1 MGSSGWLV
9 KESVSGNRTVRIW
22 GKFALGLGLM
32 SAGFCILTLSARWS
46 AAYGHSSMP
55 LMVLGLAV
63 MGFAELFI
71 DPVAMSQIT
80 RIDIPGVT
88 GVLTG
93 IYMLLSGAIAN
104 YLAGVIADQTS
115 QSAFDASGAV
125 NYAINAYVDVFE
137 QITGRV
143 SLRRGCPA
151 DLAVSVLQIQK
162 PRAGRRILI
171 AECPV
176 VCATGPVSRPFLA
189 AS

>member
-1 MGSSGWLV
+1 MLCGVVLAWLV

-22 GKFALGLGLM
+22 GKFALVLGLM

-125 NYAINAYVDVFE
+125 NYTINAYIDVFE
-137 QITGRV
+137 QITWGALACVGVVLLIWLYQSFKFKKR
-143 SLRRGCPA
+143 SL
-151 DLAVSVLQIQK
+151 
-162 PRAGRRILI
+162 
-171 AECPV
+171 V
-176 VCATGPVSRPFLA
+176 VEP
-189 AS
+189 

>member
-1 MGSSGWLV
+1 M
-9 KESVSGNRTVRIW
+9 RIW

-125 NYAINAYVDVFE
+125 NYAINAYVDVLN
-137 QITGRV
+137 R
-143 SLRRGCPA
+143 SRGALACVGVVLLIWLYQSFKFKSRA
-151 DLAVSVLQIQK
+151 LAVES
-162 PRAGRRILI
+162 
-171 AECPV
+171 
-176 VCATGPVSRPFLA
+176 
-189 AS
+189 

>member
-1 MGSSGWLV
+1 M
-9 KESVSGNRTVRIW
+9 RIW

-137 QITGRV
+137 QNHLGRV

-171 AECPV
+171 AEGPV
-176 VCATGPVSRPFLA
+176 VCATGLYHAPFLA